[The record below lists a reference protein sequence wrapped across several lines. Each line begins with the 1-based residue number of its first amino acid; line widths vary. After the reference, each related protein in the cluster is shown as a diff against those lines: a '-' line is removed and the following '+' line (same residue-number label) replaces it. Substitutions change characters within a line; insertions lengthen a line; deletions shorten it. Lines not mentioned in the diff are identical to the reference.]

1 MRRFDMRLPAVV
13 KMTDNGFQEVLT
25 ETQNVSAR
33 GVYFYL
39 NQSVTAGSKVEVTLT
54 LPSHVTLTEPVRV
67 RFTARVIR
75 VDSKLPVAR
84 VGVAAFIEEYE
95 FLNSPE
101 ADFIKNLGK
110 I

>member
-1 MRRFDMRLPAVV
+1 MRLPAIV

-39 NQSVTAGSKVEVTLT
+39 NRSIAPGSKVEVTLT

-75 VDSKLPVAR
+75 VDASVPVAR

-101 ADFIKNLGK
+101 SDFIKNLGK